1 MPTHLA
7 NERIRQANRLGAECV
22 KRQDEADEAE
32 AIGHL
37 MRAAALRW
45 EAARIAHKIADL
57 ARTRALTLEEIAKR
71 TQAQAGGNVGPLAAR
86 TKVGRLER
94 TKV

>member
-7 NERIRQANRLGAECV
+7 NERIRQANRLGADCV
-22 KRQDEADEAE
+22 KRQSEVDEAE
-32 AIGHL
+32 AMGQL
-37 MRAAALRW
+37 MRAAELQW

-57 ARTRALTLEEIAKR
+57 ARTRALALEEIAKR
-71 TQAQAGGNVGPLAAR
+71 TQAQASRSVGPLAAP